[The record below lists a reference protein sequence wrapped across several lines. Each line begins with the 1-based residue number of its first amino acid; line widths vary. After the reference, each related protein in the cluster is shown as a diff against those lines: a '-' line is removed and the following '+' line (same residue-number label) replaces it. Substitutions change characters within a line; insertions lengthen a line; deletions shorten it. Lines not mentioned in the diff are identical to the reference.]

1 MADTALIEAPEVA
14 VQAVD
19 AQSTAIMSLIERAA
33 SDPNVD
39 IDKMERLFEM
49 HERVT
54 ARQAKEDF
62 HTALAEMQSEL
73 PEITKQGETRDKDK
87 KLMYRFAKWED
98 INRAIKPILSKYG
111 FGLSFRI
118 EPDQSGLKITAI
130 LSRCGHTEETSI
142 IQSLDMGGAKMNA
155 NQTRG
160 AATSYG
166 KRYTAGALLNLISYE
181 EQDTDAVTP
190 LSGELLN
197 DAQVIELRAYL
208 KKLGR
213 AEDQFLQFM
222 ASKNVV
228 IGSDLENVPA
238 ESFGVMQ
245 ATLAGLMKKKGDAN
259 AEPTS

>member
-14 VQAVD
+14 VQDAARPQYDMANLSFSQMVALDPNIDIDRVKAVID
-19 AQSTAIMSLIERAA
+19 MERAEKA
-33 SDPNVD
+33 RVS
-39 IDKMERLFEM
+39 EQAFEAAF
-49 HERVT
+49 V
-54 ARQAKEDF
+54 A
-62 HTALAEMQSEL
+62 MQPEL
-73 PEITKQGETRDKDK
+73 PAVAKRGEGQGKSAFAKIEDIQDAVRPILKEHGFG
-87 KLMYRFAKWED
+87 YRFKVHDVKDGIEVTC
-98 INRAIKPILSKYG
+98 ILSHK
-111 FGLSFRI
+111 
-118 EPDQSGLKITAI
+118 D
-130 LSRCGHTEETSI
+130 GHKDTDTI
-142 IQSLDMGGAKMNA
+142 RLPYDTGGQKNA
-155 NQTRG
+155 TQARG
-160 AATSYG
+160 SSVSYG
-166 KRYTAGALLNLISYE
+166 KRYTLANVLGIQLGGEDN
-181 EQDTDAVTP
+181 DAVTP

-213 AEDQFLQFM
+213 DEDQFLQFM